1 MKVLILNV
9 LFLESFYFC
18 LTNMWRRFELL
29 VIAKALTM
37 RGLARSIMLRASA
50 AVFAF
55 LRMSC
60 HVSGSSS
67 HELSVVESHKLS
79 SSPSASL

>member
-18 LTNMWRRFELL
+18 LTNLWHRFELL
-29 VIAKALTM
+29 VIAKALTL
-37 RGLARSIMLRASA
+37 RGLAHSFLLRASA

-55 LRMSC
+55 L
-60 HVSGSSS
+60 SSS
-67 HELSVVESHKLS
+67 HELSVVERPHLLLLH
-79 SSPSASL
+79 PLYEAL